1 MRSQR
6 YLHIVRSLLRHWPQK
21 ITAVIIAAFLWLFV
35 STEQITT
42 SQRSF
47 LVPLTVIGLN
57 DNQLATGVPE
67 FVEVSVAGEST
78 RIDALRAENIETI
91 LDLSN
96 VRQDFARPVRV
107 SPPQGITL
115 LRRNPSE
122 VIGTV
127 ETRASRTIAVSNA
140 FLRAPTSLIS
150 SGSPSA
156 EDATDN
162 TSNLLFQDVQYQTQ
176 TDPTQVTITGR
187 SQQVDQIVRAIAP
200 INLELLET
208 ANQTNNSGAGNA
220 PDSTPDPPDGTSDNA
235 SGDNSGDNSGATDA
249 ANASDE
255 PLIFTTDL
263 YAVDVNGEPVRG
275 VTLDPESVQVRLEPN
290 RILHTKRV
298 PLEVILPTLPDFVVE
313 NRQLTQINLLI
324 AGSQAALSE
333 LERVVASVSFA
344 APLQEGEH
352 TATVTPQLPEGLVA
366 LESAQL
372 RLRLSRLRDFPA
384 LPPP

>member
-1 MRSQR
+1 VRSQR
-6 YLHIVRSLLRHWPQK
+6 YLPIVRSLLRHWPQK

-35 STEQITT
+35 STEQTTT

-67 FVEVSVAGEST
+67 FVEVSVSGEST

-127 ETRASRTIAVSNA
+127 ETRASRTIAVSSA

-150 SGSPSA
+150 SGPSENP
-156 EDATDN
+156 EDSADN
-162 TSNLLFQDVQYQTQ
+162 TSNLLFQDVQYRTQ
-176 TDPTQVTITGR
+176 TDPNQVTITGR

-200 INLELLET
+200 INLEQLET
-208 ANQTNNSGAGNA
+208 ANQVNN
-220 PDSTPDPPDGTSDNA
+220 PDAEDTPD
-235 SGDNSGDNSGATDA
+235 NSPDA
-249 ANASDE
+249 ANANDNINEE

-263 YAVDVNGEPVRG
+263 YAVDINGDPVRG
-275 VTLDPESVQVRLEPN
+275 VTLDPESVQVRLAPN

-313 NRQLTQINLLI
+313 NRQLTQTNLLI

-344 APLQEGEH
+344 APLQEGEN
-352 TATVTPQLPEGLVA
+352 TATVTPQLPEGLIA
-366 LESAQL
+366 FESAQL

-384 LPPP
+384 PPPP

>member
-1 MRSQR
+1 MR
-6 YLHIVRSLLRHWPQK
+6 IVRSLSRHWPQK

-47 LVPLTVIGLN
+47 LVPLTVIGLS

-67 FVEVSVAGEST
+67 FVEVSLSGEST
-78 RIDALRAENIETI
+78 RIDALRAENIEAI
-91 LDLSN
+91 LDLTN

-127 ETRASRTIAVSNA
+127 ETRASRTIAVTSA
-140 FLRAPTSLIS
+140 FLRAPTSLVS
-150 SGSPSA
+150 TANPADDPANNLAA
-156 EDATDN
+156 EAN
-162 TSNLLFQDVQYQTQ
+162 NLLFQNMQYQAQ
-176 TDPTQVTITGR
+176 TDPSQVTITGR
-187 SQQVDQIVRAIAP
+187 SQQVDQVVRAVAP

-208 ANQTNNSGAGNA
+208 
-220 PDSTPDPPDGTSDNA
+220 STPANNPDTTEPANTSDA
-235 SGDNSGDNSGATDA
+235 SEDDGNEA
-249 ANASDE
+249 
-255 PLIFTTDL
+255 PLVLTTDL
-263 YAVDVNGEPVRG
+263 YAVDVSGEPVRG
-275 VTLDPESVQVRLEPN
+275 VTLSPASVQVRLVPN

-313 NRQLTQINLLI
+313 NRQLTQTNLLV
-324 AGSQAALSE
+324 AGSLSALEE
-333 LERVVASVSFA
+333 LERVVASVSFD

-352 TATVTPQLPEGLVA
+352 TAPVTPQLPEGLVA

-384 LPPP
+384 PPPL

>member
-1 MRSQR
+1 VSLQR
-6 YLHIVRSLLRHWPQK
+6 HKRIVRSLSRHWPQK
-21 ITAVIIAAFLWLFV
+21 ITALAIATFLWLFV

-47 LVPLTVIGLN
+47 LVLLTVVGLS

-67 FVEVSVAGEST
+67 FIEVSVSGEST

-127 ETRASRTIAVSNA
+127 ETRASRTIAVSST
-140 FLRAPTSLIS
+140 FLRAPPNTLSANTSTNNTTDN
-150 SGSPSA
+150 A
-156 EDATDN
+156 ADVTDN
-162 TSNLLFQDVQYQTQ
+162 TSNPLFQDVQYQAQ
-176 TDPTQVTITGR
+176 IDPSQVTITGR
-187 SQQVDQIVRAIAP
+187 SQQVDQVVQAIVP
-200 INLELLET
+200 INLEQLEVSNPT
-208 ANQTNNSGAGNA
+208 ENADTTN
-220 PDSTPDPPDGTSDNA
+220 TSDNA
-235 SGDNSGDNSGATDA
+235 LDNTPDTSGDDA
-249 ANASDE
+249 ANNNDA
-255 PLIFTTDL
+255 PLVLSIDL
-263 YAVDVNGEPVRG
+263 YAVDANGEPVRG
-275 VTLDPESVQVRLEPN
+275 VTLDPASVQVRLQPN
-290 RILHTKRV
+290 PILHTKRV

-313 NRQLTQINLLI
+313 NRQLTQTNLLV
-324 AGSQAALSE
+324 AGSHTALSA
-333 LERVVASVSFA
+333 LERVVASVSFET
-344 APLQEGEH
+344 PLREGEH

-366 LESAQL
+366 LESAEL

-384 LPPP
+384 PPPS

>member
-1 MRSQR
+1 MSLQR
-6 YLHIVRSLLRHWPQK
+6 HKRIVRSLSRHWPQK
-21 ITAVIIAAFLWLFV
+21 ITALAIATFLWLFV

-47 LVPLTVIGLN
+47 LVPLTVVGLS

-67 FVEVSVAGEST
+67 FIEVSVSGEST

-127 ETRASRTIAVSNA
+127 ETRASRTIAVTSA

-150 SGSPSA
+150 PTNPA
-156 EDATDN
+156 DN
-162 TSNLLFQDVQYQTQ
+162 PIENSVDDTNKLLFQDVQYQT
-176 TDPTQVTITGR
+176 DINPSQVTITGR
-187 SQQVDQIVRAIAP
+187 SQQVNQVVRAIAP
-200 INLELLET
+200 INLELLE
-208 ANQTNNSGAGNA
+208 ASNRVTN
-220 PDSTPDPPDGTSDNA
+220 PDADDTSDDTSDA
-235 SGDNSGDNSGATDA
+235 TGDEAPNI
-249 ANASDE
+249 SDE
-255 PLIFTTDL
+255 PLVFSSDL
-263 YAVDVNGEPVRG
+263 YAVDASGEPVRG
-275 VTLDPESVQVRLEPN
+275 VTLNPASVQVRLQPN
-290 RILHTKRV
+290 PILHTKRV

-313 NRQLTQINLLI
+313 NRQLTQTNLLV
-324 AGSQAALSE
+324 AGSHTALSA
-333 LERVVASVSFA
+333 LERVVASVSFET
-344 APLQEGEH
+344 PLREGEH
-352 TATVTPQLPEGLVA
+352 TAMVTPQLPEGLVA

-384 LPPP
+384 PPPS

>member
-1 MRSQR
+1 M
-6 YLHIVRSLLRHWPQK
+6 HIVRSLWQHWPQK
-21 ITAVIIAAFLWLFV
+21 ITAFAIAAFLWLFV

-47 LVPLTVIGLN
+47 LVPLTVVGLS

-67 FVEVSVAGEST
+67 FIEVSVSGEST

-91 LDLSN
+91 LDLTN

-127 ETRASRTIAVSNA
+127 ETRASRTIAVSST
-140 FLRAPTSLIS
+140 FLRAPISLVS
-150 SGSPSA
+150 TVNPSNP
-156 EDATDN
+156 EDSENGASN
-162 TSNLLFQDVQYQTQ
+162 PASNLLFQDVQYQAQ

-187 SQQVDQIVRAIAP
+187 SQQVDQVVRAIAP
-200 INLELLET
+200 INLELLE
-208 ANQTNNSGAGNA
+208 A
-220 PDSTPDPPDGTSDNA
+220 STPTDNPDAANTSDDASDDTPDDTSDN
-235 SGDNSGDNSGATDA
+235 TP
-249 ANASDE
+249 NASEDEASDANNE
-255 PLIFTTDL
+255 PLVLSSDL
-263 YAVDVNGEPVRG
+263 YAVDANGEPVLG
-275 VTLDPESVQVRLEPN
+275 VTLNPASVQVRLQPN
-290 RILHTKRV
+290 QILHTKRV

-313 NRQLTQINLLI
+313 NRQLTQTNLLV
-324 AGSQAALSE
+324 AGSHTALGA
-333 LERVVASVSFA
+333 LERVVASVSFE
-344 APLQEGEH
+344 APLREGEH

-366 LESAQL
+366 LETAQL

-384 LPPP
+384 PPPL